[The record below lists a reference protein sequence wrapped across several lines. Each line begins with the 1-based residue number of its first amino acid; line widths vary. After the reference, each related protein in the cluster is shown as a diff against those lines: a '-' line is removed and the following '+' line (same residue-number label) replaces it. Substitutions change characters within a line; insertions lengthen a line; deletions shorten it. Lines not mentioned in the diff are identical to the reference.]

1 MLTCHAEHCEKPF
14 VPQRSR
20 YTSTAW
26 TPMVRFAGVQ
36 DLRPVASLYHRVW
49 HETHGSHM
57 PRAEREARDEG
68 FFLGRIAG
76 LMPNV
81 IVGEDE
87 GTVVGFV
94 AWTGPLLGQLF
105 LDAAARGSGFAQRL
119 MEAAELGLR
128 HQDVWEAELHCLVGN
143 TRARRFYERVGWRML
158 GIIAE
163 PVKGD
168 ADGEERDFWVMR
180 KRLALPVS

>member
-1 MLTCHAEHCEKPF
+1 
-14 VPQRSR
+14 
-20 YTSTAW
+20 
-26 TPMVRFAGVQ
+26 MVRPAGVQ
-36 DLRPVASLYHRVW
+36 DLRSVASLYHRVW

-57 PRAEREARDEG
+57 PHAEREARDES

-94 AWTGPLLGQLF
+94 AWRGPLLGQLF
-105 LDAAARGSGFAQRL
+105 LDAAARGSSFAQRL
-119 MEAAELGLR
+119 LEAAERGLR
-128 HQDVWEAELHCLVGN
+128 AQDIWEAELHCLVGN
-143 TRARRFYERVGWRML
+143 ARARRFYERVGWRVH

-168 ADGEERDFWVMR
+168 SDGEERDFWVMR
-180 KRLALPVS
+180 KRLALPVP